1 MPAELTTLLHVQ
13 GERFLLYCLFPQFL
27 LALAI
32 VSLQENM
39 EESRNE
45 SLFQCV
51 VSMLLCRDLFL
62 DWISELSVVCLFF
75 FLLSYDGCS

>member
-39 EESRNE
+39 EGSRNE